1 MMRRPNVLL
10 VTLDQWRGDCLSSAG
25 HPSVST
31 PNLDRLAAEG
41 VRFTSH
47 FAQAAPC
54 GPSRASL
61 LTGTYQHVH
70 RSVLNGTPLDAR
82 FTNVALAM
90 RDAGYDPVLFGH
102 TDTTVDP
109 RTVPADDPR
118 LGDYEGPLPGFRV
131 GLDLPEHREPWY
143 RWLEARGHDVSDRDR
158 FLRPRDDMAVPE
170 GRGASWP
177 PPPFAAD
184 ETETAF
190 LVGEVIDELA
200 RLDDVGDPWFVHA
213 SIYRPHPPFT
223 VPAPFHDLVDPA
235 TVPDPLVDEGYDGA
249 DPHPFVAAARGF
261 GAYRPPADDLDL
273 RQVRATYYGM
283 MAEVDDQV
291 GRLLAAL
298 DDLGATDETVV
309 VVTSDHGEMLG
320 DHDLMS
326 KLGFHDQSF
335 HIPLIVR
342 APAAT
347 VTAGSTASAAEGRVV
362 EGFTENIDVM
372 PTVLDLAG
380 VEVPRQCQGRSLR
393 PFLDGSVADGGA
405 PDDWRT
411 AVHWEF
417 DFRAWVGAEG
427 LVDVPAHRCNLAV
440 HRDHRGKYVHFAG
453 LSPIYFDL
461 DDDPGEQRPLADHPA
476 MGRYASALLDWRM
489 ATDEQELSDHLAL
502 PGGMVVLGS

>member
-1 MMRRPNVLL
+1 MRRPNVLL
-10 VTLDQWRGDCLSSAG
+10 VTLDQWRGDCLSAAG
-25 HPSVST
+25 HPAVFT
-31 PNLDRLAAEG
+31 PNLDRLAGEG
-41 VRFTSH
+41 VRFASH

-90 RDAGYDPVLFGH
+90 REVGYDPVLFGH

-109 RTVPADDPR
+109 RTVLADDPR
-118 LGDYEGPLPGFRV
+118 LGDYEGSLPGFRV
-131 GLDLPEHREPWY
+131 GLDLPEHRNAWY
-143 RWLEARGHDVSDRDR
+143 RWLEARGHDVSDRER
-158 FLRPRDDMAVPE
+158 FLRPRDDVPVPE

-177 PPPFAAD
+177 PSPFDAD

-190 LVGEVIDELA
+190 LVGEVLDELA
-200 RLDDVGDPWFVHA
+200 RLEAAGDPWFVHA
-213 SIYRPHPPFT
+213 SIYRPHPPFV
-223 VPAPFHDLVDPA
+223 VPAPWHDLVDPA
-235 TVPDPLVDEGYDGA
+235 AVPDPIVDDVQAGA
-249 DPHPFVAAARGF
+249 EPHPFVAAARSF
-261 GAYRPPADDLDL
+261 SAYRPPTDDLDL

-283 MAEVDDQV
+283 MAEVDAQV
-291 GRLLAAL
+291 GRLLGAL
-298 DDLGATDETVV
+298 DDLGATDDTVI

-320 DHDLMS
+320 DHGLMS
-326 KLGFHDQSF
+326 KLGFHDQAF

-342 APAAT
+342 VPAAIG
-347 VTAGSTASAAEGRVV
+347 VGVAFSEVAGRVV
-362 EGFTENIDVM
+362 GGFTENVDVM

-417 DFRAWVGAEG
+417 DFRAWAGSGVLDGG
-427 LVDVPAHRCNLAV
+427 DGHRCNLAV
-440 HRDHRGKYVHFAG
+440 RRDRQGKYVHFAG
-453 LSPIYFDL
+453 LAPIFFDL
-461 DDDPGEQRPLADHPA
+461 DEDPEERQPLAGHPA
-476 MGRYASALLDWRM
+476 MTGYLAALLDWRM
-489 ATDEQELSDHLAL
+489 ATDDQELADHLAL
-502 PGGMVVLGS
+502 PGGMIVLGS